1 MAYDLV
7 IRGGTIIDGS
17 GGPGYRADV
26 GIADGRIVEIGT
38 ISGSSSAVNVDAD
51 GLVVTPGFVDAHTH
65 MDAQV
70 MWDQL
75 GTSSCW
81 HGVTTVVMGN
91 CGFTLAPVR
100 HGEEDLVVGNLERA
114 EDISATALAAGVDWS
129 WESFADYMAAV
140 DREPKAINYAAQ
152 VGHSSL
158 RTWAMGS
165 RAFEGPAGEDEVA
178 EMEAQLRLALQA
190 GAYGFTTS
198 RSLNH
203 KTPADQPVASRLAD
217 WTEVERLVRVLGEV
231 NRGVFQ
237 LAQEPAAL
245 SPDLA
250 EREAYEDRLMRLA
263 IDNDVPIAFGIGATH
278 QLEFLKRAEE
288 KGARMV
294 GLAHSRGISVMLS
307 FQTHLPFDRLPTW
320 RQVRAE
326 PLERQRA
333 LFRDPDTRRRLI
345 NEANNG
351 EYGGAVGAEARRPNY
366 EHMRVLLRPL
376 PPNPTVAEVARSR
389 RVDPVEAMID
399 LALEAD
405 FDLFFAQPI
414 SAARADENMLLE
426 VMRDP
431 RTVMTFSDSG
441 AHVSQIADASIQTH
455 LLGHWVRQRGD
466 FSLEEAVRMIT
477 SAPAA
482 AWGIPDRGLLQPGF
496 AADVNV
502 IDPSTVAP
510 RMAALTHDLPGGAR
524 RIVQRADGFKA
535 TVVNGALTFSD
546 GDHTGA
552 CCGQLLRKA
561 PT

>member
-1 MAYDLV
+1 MAHDLV
-7 IRGGTIIDGS
+7 IRGGTVVDGS
-17 GGPGYRADV
+17 GAPGYRADV
-26 GIADGRIVEIGT
+26 GVEDGKIVEIGA
-38 ISGSSSAVNVDAD
+38 ISRSDGAVEVDAD

-70 MWDQL
+70 MWDPL

-114 EDISATALAAGVDWS
+114 EDISAAALAAGVDWS
-129 WESFADYMAAV
+129 WQSFPEYMDAV

-165 RAFEGPAGEDEVA
+165 RAFEGPAGDDEIA
-178 EMEAQLRLALQA
+178 EMERQLRAALQA

-198 RSLNH
+198 RSPNH
-203 KTPADQPVASRLAD
+203 ETPAHQPVASRLAD

-231 NRGVFQ
+231 NRGVFE
-237 LAQEPAAL
+237 LAQEPASF
-245 SPDLA
+245 SPDPI
-250 EREAYEDRLMRLA
+250 EREAYEDRLLKLS
-263 IDNDVPIAFGIGATH
+263 IDNDVPIAFGVGSPR
-278 QLEFLKRAEE
+278 QLGFLKRAEE
-288 KGARMV
+288 QGARLI
-294 GLAHSRGISVMLS
+294 GLSHSRGIAVMLS
-307 FQTHLPFDRLPTW
+307 FQTRLPFDRLPTW

-333 LFRDPDTRRRLI
+333 LLTDPDTRRRLI
-345 NEANNG
+345 DEANSG
-351 EYGGAVGAEARRPNY
+351 EYSRGIGAEVRRPDY
-366 EHMRVLLRPL
+366 EHLRVLLRPL
-376 PPNPTVAEVARSR
+376 PPVPTVAEVARSR
-389 RVDPVEAMID
+389 GVDPVEAMID
-399 LALEAD
+399 LALEAN
-405 FDLFFAQPI
+405 FDLFFAQPL
-414 SAARADENMLLE
+414 AGAGADDDVLLE

-431 RTVMTFSDSG
+431 RAVMTFSDSG

-466 FSLEEAVRMIT
+466 FSLEEAVKMIT

-482 AWGIPDRGLLQPGF
+482 AWGIPDRGRLRPGF

-502 IDPSTVAP
+502 FDPATVGP
-510 RMAALTHDLPGGAR
+510 RMPALMYDLPGGAR
-524 RIVQRADGFKA
+524 RIVQGAEGFKA
-535 TVVNGALTFSD
+535 TVVNGELTFLD
-546 GDHTGA
+546 GDHTGT
-552 CCGQLLRKA
+552 CSGQLLRRPLA
-561 PT
+561 